1 MQLITPSCPAFVFL
15 CSIRE
20 NILYGRQDATEAEVV
35 EAAKAA
41 NAYSFISSL
50 PKGLDTD
57 VSGILKF
64 LLQVIG
70 MKRKSGFFKQGGL
83 KLGLPFVRCLPENGT

>member
-1 MQLITPSCPAFVFL
+1 MHHVLALLFLFFPL

-41 NAYSFISSL
+41 NAYSFISTL

-57 VSGILKF
+57 VSA
-64 LLQVIG
+64 
-70 MKRKSGFFKQGGL
+70 
-83 KLGLPFVRCLPENGT
+83 LPQAVRS